1 MGRKTARDSID
12 GAGDGDG
19 STEMLEDAIG
29 SAQPG
34 MNPMMMSPMMM
45 CGMNP
50 MMMNPMMMM
59 MMMGRSSMMGMMQ
72 SNMQAMQAG
81 TAGSTIVDPPKIVD
95 PKVKALCRDFGI
107 DDETCSKLH
116 DAMKDREDYDEDIV
130 ALHKVMERATKGGKK
145 PLEAMLTQIRSIRAG
160 RFAGKD
166 LLDEDIWAF
175 IEKYGLDDRVMNRLI
190 QILKIREFK
199 AKKREIL
206 RALDDR
212 LSGAQQPTGL
222 GLLVRLLEGLEETGR
237 LPSPPRRLGGS
248 GTFHATGT
256 FLHPNDRSRKGKGRS
271 KSENFRSRS
280 WGSRSRS
287 RDRR

>member
-1 MGRKTARDSID
+1 
-12 GAGDGDG
+12 
-19 STEMLEDAIG
+19 
-29 SAQPG
+29 
-34 MNPMMMSPMMM
+34 MMM

-160 RFAGKD
+160 RFAG
-166 LLDEDIWAF
+166 
-175 IEKYGLDDRVMNRLI
+175 
-190 QILKIREFK
+190 
-199 AKKREIL
+199 
-206 RALDDR
+206 
-212 LSGAQQPTGL
+212 
-222 GLLVRLLEGLEETGR
+222 
-237 LPSPPRRLGGS
+237 
-248 GTFHATGT
+248 
-256 FLHPNDRSRKGKGRS
+256 
-271 KSENFRSRS
+271 
-280 WGSRSRS
+280 
-287 RDRR
+287 